1 MPRFGVKHA
10 DMNAKQTRTSP
21 LADHLCPFP
30 APAMLKTKGM
40 NRENK
45 ERS

>member
-1 MPRFGVKHA
+1 MGCKA
-10 DMNAKQTRTSP
+10 GGTDQRTSP